1 MYKEEENRNN
11 SIFKKYS
18 VNSFVL
24 STVNMIDNL
33 LSNSFNHI
41 LKKMEKVE
49 ITKPQEEINHL
60 INWTINCKRQ
70 KEFKNEKEKNNK
82 NNNKYR
88 IIKNNSCINLKNYNL
103 KKKKSSISEI
113 NQPIDL
119 LKKNEFLENDLRNG
133 DEKEFCNLRAN
144 NKIIRKELN
153 SYENIIKLKL
163 STMKDTEN
171 KSNTNSKRIYK
182 QILKY
187 PLKKEIFSKTFRA
200 KKIYLDSFYEKELKF
215 QKKLLELKGQN
226 REEIVKNYNQQK
238 AIDSAEQEFR
248 IIKSSAENNN
258 TKKNLMNLIKNSEF
272 QKNGHMFPN
281 QKLRD
286 RSNKR
291 TALVNIKNFML
302 MNNISYNLEKRFNP
316 NNVSMYNEEK
326 SKILNMECAELEL
339 LQHKFQM
346 QRKILLKKG
355 IIKKKKNEI

>member
-1 MYKEEENRNN
+1 M
-11 SIFKKYS
+11 
-18 VNSFVL
+18 
-24 STVNMIDNL
+24 
-33 LSNSFNHI
+33 
-41 LKKMEKVE
+41 
-49 ITKPQEEINHL
+49 
-60 INWTINCKRQ
+60 
-70 KEFKNEKEKNNK
+70 KN
-82 NNNKYR
+82 
-88 IIKNNSCINLKNYNL
+88 
-103 KKKKSSISEI
+103 
-113 NQPIDL
+113 
-119 LKKNEFLENDLRNG
+119 
-133 DEKEFCNLRAN
+133 
-144 NKIIRKELN
+144 
-153 SYENIIKLKL
+153 
-163 STMKDTEN
+163 TEN
-171 KSNTNSKRIYK
+171 KSSSNSKRIYR

-226 REEIVKNYNQQK
+226 IEEVSKNYNQQE
-238 AIDSAEQEFR
+238 AIDSAEHEFR

-272 QKNGHMFPN
+272 QKSGHMFPS

-339 LQHKFQM
+339 LQQKFQT

-355 IIKKKKNEI
+355 IINKKKNEI